1 MPASTIVKTEAI
13 TLRVAPFS
21 NTSHMVTWLTPEHGK
36 IATAIKGACR
46 PKSPVF
52 GQYDIGYLCELL
64 FYARERNGIHIV
76 KECSTLDARDHCR
89 GDWQRTS
96 AISYLC
102 HLASVATPDGAHAP
116 ELYSLLA
123 ACLNHLT
130 PATTKHLPFLKTS
143 AFRTPTVDRLSSAD
157 RSQGA
162 ALESPTSLHL
172 PALLL
177 WFELQLLAL
186 LGLPPQLLHCTSC
199 TQAVDTEGVTLFSTT
214 HGGILCKAC
223 KPTVNRA
230 VLLPLSG
237 DALAILRRWQATHD
251 FPRLPTPRYTQ
262 QKQEQIQA
270 IMASFMSHYLDLAP
284 ECCRIAY
291 KMINTTL

>member
-96 AISYLC
+96 AMSYLC

-116 ELYSLLA
+116 ELYSILA
-123 ACLNHLT
+123 ACLGHV
-130 PATTKHLPFLKTS
+130 ATTTTKT
-143 AFRTPTVDRLSSAD
+143 
-157 RSQGA
+157 
-162 ALESPTSLHL
+162 L

-186 LGLPPQLLHCTSC
+186 LGLPPQLTHCTIC
-199 TQAVDTEGVTLFSTT
+199 TQAVATEDVTSFSTT

-223 KPTVNRA
+223 KPTVNRT

-237 DALAILRRWQATHD
+237 AALAILRRWQATHD

-262 QKQEQIQA
+262 QEQEQIQA
-270 IMASFMSHYLDLAP
+270 IMTSFMSHYLDVAP